1 MEIQVGKLEVT
12 RRNDTGKGIARKLR
26 SQGLIPGI
34 CYGASMEGTLPIV
47 VDPKALRGS
56 LDPTKGE
63 NTLIDLT
70 VADNGASRTLTV
82 MLRDYQIDP
91 IKRTLVHVDLV
102 AIDPDAEVEVD
113 IPVELTGRSIGVFN
127 GGTLHVV
134 THSIEVSCRPADI
147 PSKFLLDI
155 TELDIGDVRHVSDV
169 DFPSGVTPSNEKLT
183 IVTCVAPEVEVVST
197 EEAAPVEGAA
207 EAKPAEKGGKKEG
220 GEAKKD

>member
-1 MEIQVGKLEVT
+1 MEVGKLNVT
-12 RRNDTGKGIARKLR
+12 RRTDTGKGIARKLR
-26 SQGLIPGI
+26 AQGFIPGI

-47 VDPKALRGS
+47 VDPKALKGS
-56 LDPTKGE
+56 LDPEKGE

-91 IKRTLVHVDLV
+91 IKRVLTHVDLV

-134 THSIEVSCRPADI
+134 THSIEVSCKPKDI
-147 PSKFLLDI
+147 PNKFTLDI
-155 TELDIGDVRHVSDV
+155 TNLDIGDVLHVFDV
-169 DFPSGVTPSNEKLT
+169 SFPSGVTPVNEKLT
-183 IVTCVAPEVEVVST
+183 IVTCTAPEVEVVT
-197 EEAAPVEGAA
+197 AEEAAPAEGAAA
-207 EAKPAEKGGKKEG
+207 EAKPAEKAGAKKE